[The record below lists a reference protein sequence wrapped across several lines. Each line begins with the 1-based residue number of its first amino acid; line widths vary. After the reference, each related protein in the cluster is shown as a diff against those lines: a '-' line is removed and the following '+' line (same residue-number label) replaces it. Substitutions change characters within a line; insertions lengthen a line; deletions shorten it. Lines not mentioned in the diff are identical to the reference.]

1 MAKVR
6 LPMMVQDPRILLEGV
21 DLLDPVELEDEFF
34 LDGPISKRVAVLD
47 FDPDSGAL
55 RGGIRFLPPIEG
67 RKLSAYEIADRA
79 DATSRDLLAVSV
91 FATIH
96 KTMQL
101 FEGPDALGR
110 PLTWAFDGKQL
121 LVVPQA
127 GTDRNAYYER
137 ESHSLQFFFFP
148 SGDDAARTIFS
159 CASRDIVA
167 HEAGH
172 AILDGICPD
181 LYNASTPQAIAM
193 HEAIADLT
201 ALLSSFACE
210 KLTAAV
216 LGKTA
221 GSIEEPTAFS
231 HIAEEFG
238 GTHPLRSLTAEK
250 SLDPEHGDRFV
261 DTEEPHDLSEVLSG
275 ALFRMMTAIY
285 AHVRKSTKPDNP
297 FSALGGA
304 AAQFRRMIFRALDYL
319 PPGEVSFAD
328 YGRAILAADQALYP
342 KESEGRKAL
351 IKQFVKR
358 KIVPDE
364 SALKVKTSFR
374 DKAVDEAD
382 VATLCASDW
391 AAYEFA
397 NANRKLFGIPE
408 GIHFRVLPRR
418 ESKKLLRRGSETTV
432 HECIFKVSWDQ
443 KERQDLG
450 EDLPSQ
456 RQITVGSTL
465 VIDWDTRKVR
475 ALLQSDH
482 QTQKRSRDR
491 FLRRL
496 IAEDRIR
503 VGEEAMATRHR
514 DLATAVRAEVSG
526 NLMRV
531 RGTAR
536 MLHIARSF

>member
-1 MAKVR
+1 MVRVR
-6 LPMMVQDPRILLEGV
+6 LPMMVQDPRILLQGV
-21 DLLDPVELEDEFF
+21 ELLDPVELEDEFF

-47 FDPDSGAL
+47 FDPDDGSL
-55 RGGIRFLPPIEG
+55 RGGIRFLPPVEG
-67 RKLSAYEIADRA
+67 RKLSAYEIVNRD
-79 DATSRDLLAVSV
+79 DAASRDLLAVSV
-91 FATIH
+91 FATVH

-127 GTDRNAYYER
+127 GVDRNAYYER
-137 ESHSLQFFFFP
+137 ESQSLQFFFFP
-148 SGDDAARTIFS
+148 SDEDESKTIFS

-167 HEAGH
+167 HETGH

-181 LYNASTPQAIAM
+181 LYNSSTPQAIAM

-201 ALLSSFACE
+201 ALLSSFGCD

-216 LGKTA
+216 LRTKN
-221 GSIEEPTAFS
+221 GSIDEPTAFS
-231 HIAEEFG
+231 RIAEEFG
-238 GTHPLRSLTAEK
+238 GTHPLRSLTDEK
-250 SLDPEHGDRFV
+250 SLDPDDEEHFV
-261 DTEEPHDLSEVLSG
+261 DGDEPHDLSEVLSG
-275 ALFRMMTAIY
+275 ALFRTMTAIY
-285 AHVRKSTKPDNP
+285 GQLRKSTKGDNP
-297 FSALGGA
+297 FVALGGA

-342 KESEGRKAL
+342 KDSDGRKEL
-351 IKQFVKR
+351 IRQFVKR
-358 KIVPDE
+358 KIVPNAA
-364 SALKVKTSFR
+364 ALKVKTNFR
-374 DKAVDEAD
+374 EKAVDEAD
-382 VATLCASDW
+382 VEVLCASDW

-397 NANRKLFGIPE
+397 NANRELFGIPE

-418 ESKKLLRRGSETTV
+418 ESKKLLRRGSDVVV

-443 KERQDLG
+443 KERQNLG

-482 QTQKRSRDR
+482 QAQKKNRDR
-491 FLRRL
+491 FLKRL
-496 IAEDRIR
+496 VNQGRVRIGED
-503 VGEEAMATRHR
+503 AMATRHR
-514 DLATAVRAEVSG
+514 DLASAVRAEVSG

-536 MLHIARSF
+536 MLHIARSN